1 MHKLQGERFY
11 KSHMVNRMMAAA
23 DGPIKTF
30 PLRGVKA
37 CPLTF
42 TMDDFLRSKT
52 QSSTST

>member
-30 PLRGVKA
+30 PRRGVK
-37 CPLTF
+37 LTF